1 MYASKEPHKFAL
13 STDAFAARQQV
24 QPQSVR
30 SAVCR
35 TGHYFGVRPLKLAN
49 GRLAWPDVQLV
60 CDSGSVTVI
69 ASEGV

>member
-1 MYASKEPHKFAL
+1 MYALKEPHKFAL

-35 TGHYFGVRPLKLAN
+35 AGHYFGVRPLKLAN
-49 GRLAWPDVQLV
+49 GRLAWPDVQIV
-60 CDSGSVTVI
+60 SESGTVAAI
-69 ASEGV
+69 ASESV